1 MLVPIFYKTS
11 YLFLLC
17 TYLCMLPVERINIGF
32 FATLQIA
39 ISSLSQRDCFVMLV
53 DFNAR
58 VRSRQDDDDDDDNEW
73 WYERAPMGKEY

>member
-1 MLVPIFYKTS
+1 
-11 YLFLLC
+11 
-17 TYLCMLPVERINIGF
+17 MLPVERINIGF

-58 VRSRQDDDDDDDNEW
+58 VRSRQDDDDDDNKW
-73 WYERAPMGKEY
+73 RYERAPWVRSTE